1 MSAGLIALLDDV
13 AAIAKAAAASVD
25 DVAAAAGRASV
36 KATGVVVDDTAVT
49 PQYVTGVT
57 PDREIPIIWR
67 IAKGSLVNKLAI
79 ILPVAMLLSQFVPWL
94 LTPILMI
101 GGAFLSYEGAHK
113 VWDAITGHGHEESDD
128 DQGAAADPEQ
138 EKQLVSGAIRTDLIL
153 SAEIMVISLNEVAN
167 ESFWKRLAIMIV
179 VALVMTILVYGVVA
193 VLVKADD
200 LGLRIT
206 KHNKRSVIGRG
217 LVNGMP
223 YVLEA
228 ISVIGTAAMLWVGG
242 HILLDGASKLGF
254 TAPFDLVHAAE
265 HWVETITPA
274 ALAPVLA
281 WLTETL
287 GSAIAGFLVGSVV
300 VGVLALI
307 PHRAPTPETG
317 AETATSEKVAS
328 EDAQDASETPATK

>member
-1 MSAGLIALLDDV
+1 MSAGLIALLDDI

-67 IAKGSLVNKLAI
+67 IAKGSLVNKLVI

-94 LTPILMI
+94 LTPILMC

-113 VWDAITGHGHEESDD
+113 VWGAITGHGHAEHDD
-128 DQGAAADPEQ
+128 DSPASGDPDQ
-138 EKQLVSGAIRTDLIL
+138 EKKLVSGAIRTDLIL
-153 SAEIMVISLNEVAN
+153 SAEIMVISLNEVAQ
-167 ESFWKRLAIMIV
+167 EAFLKRLAIMVI
-179 VALVMTILVYGVVA
+179 VALVMTVTVYGVVA

-200 LGLRIT
+200 LGLKIT
-206 KHNKRSVIGRG
+206 SHRKNSLIGRG
-217 LVNGMP
+217 LVKGMP

-242 HILLDGASKLGF
+242 HILLDGASKVGF
-254 TAPFDLVHAAE
+254 ALPYELVHAAE
-265 HWVETITPA
+265 HWVESVAPHALSPA
-274 ALAPVLA
+274 LV
-281 WLTETL
+281 WCTETL
-287 GSAIAGFLVGSVV
+287 CSAVAGFLVGSVILLIV
-300 VGVLALI
+300 SLI
-307 PHRAPTPETG
+307 PHRARDGKHEQG
-317 AETATSEKVAS
+317 AEHVSEATS
-328 EDAQDASETPATK
+328 AQG